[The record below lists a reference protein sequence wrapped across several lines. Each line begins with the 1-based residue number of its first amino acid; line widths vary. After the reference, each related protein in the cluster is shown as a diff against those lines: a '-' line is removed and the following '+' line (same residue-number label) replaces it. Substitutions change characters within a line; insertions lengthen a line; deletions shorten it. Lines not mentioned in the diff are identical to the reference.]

1 MKRQDWMAAVAVIAS
16 LTLPAGTATAQDA
29 PPAPQEEEI
38 LSAPAPAA
46 AEGPSWSVFSQ
57 SASSNFLINGGE
69 IESLDDEVRVRVARV
84 PKTGDA
90 ADYSHVVDVFAVR
103 CDASQSHLVS
113 SAEAYEDGEV
123 TEAFDADEPWAD
135 IQEGSFDAALR
146 EIGCGRARAT
156 GEPYPN
162 IKAYIDAGRP

>member
-1 MKRQDWMAAVAVIAS
+1 MKRQDWMAAMAVFAGG
-16 LTLPAGTATAQDA
+16 LTLAGAAAAQDA
-29 PPAPQEEEI
+29 PPAPAEEEI
-38 LSAPAPAA
+38 LTAPAPAA
-46 AEGPSWSVFSQ
+46 AEGPTWSVFSQ

-69 IESLDDEVRVRVARV
+69 IETVGDEVRVSVARV
-84 PKTGDA
+84 PKAGDP
-90 ADYSHVVDVFAVR
+90 ADYSHVIDVFAVR

-146 EIGCGRARAT
+146 EIGCGRARAS
-156 GEPYPN
+156 GAPFASV
-162 IKAYIDAGRP
+162 KAYIDAGRP